1 MSDWRSIHEQKN
13 QTKRFDHEIHFGDF
27 EEDEE
32 DEDDDECC
40 INNETAQTN
49 LDESRE
55 INRYDNKHNTKRHV
69 TKMSEH

>member
-32 DEDDDECC
+32 HEDDEEYC
-40 INNETAQTN
+40 INNETSQTN
-49 LDESRE
+49 LSEDKEEFHMDEETLHKLVSN
-55 INRYDNKHNTKRHV
+55 IALG
-69 TKMSEH
+69 

>member
-49 LDESRE
+49 LNEDKEEFHMDEETLHKLVSNIAME
-55 INRYDNKHNTKRHV
+55 
-69 TKMSEH
+69 